1 MNTYKKVFIIGNGF
15 DLDLGWNT
23 RYSDFATSQYW
34 PTSNYNFYQNLQRV
48 LQEKAYIEKWFDLEQ
63 VLLEYAILPP
73 TKEYYNRTNDYLK
86 EDKKFF
92 EKVSTSLTEYLQNE
106 QKKTPIKKDS
116 IAIKVLKAIVNN
128 GYFTSIYS
136 FNYTDL
142 NVVASKA
149 GISPVSYEHVH
160 GNIKDNSIILGV
172 KDSAELKEGYSFLY
186 KTFNRH
192 YESHPIQYD
201 LMDADEIVFFGHSL
215 GVNDYHYFQR
225 FFQKQCDEQLERKD
239 GKDITII
246 TYNETSR
253 ISILEQL
260 RKMNDNKTDQLFLL
274 NRLQFICTENGETE
288 KLKKFLKRLQKTI
301 S

>member
-1 MNTYKKVFIIGNGF
+1 M
-15 DLDLGWNT
+15 
-23 RYSDFATSQYW
+23 
-34 PTSNYNFYQNLQRV
+34 
-48 LQEKAYIEKWFDLEQ
+48 
-63 VLLEYAILPP
+63 
-73 TKEYYNRTNDYLK
+73 
-86 EDKKFF
+86 
-92 EKVSTSLTEYLQNE
+92 
-106 QKKTPIKKDS
+106 
-116 IAIKVLKAIVNN
+116 
-128 GYFTSIYS
+128 
-136 FNYTDL
+136 
-142 NVVASKA
+142 VASKA

-201 LMDADEIVFFGHSL
+201 LMDADEVVFFGHSL